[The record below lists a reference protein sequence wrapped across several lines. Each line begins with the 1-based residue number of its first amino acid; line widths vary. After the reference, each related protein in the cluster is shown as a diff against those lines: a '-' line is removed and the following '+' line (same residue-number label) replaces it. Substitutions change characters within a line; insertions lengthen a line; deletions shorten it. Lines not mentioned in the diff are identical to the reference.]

1 MKPINH
7 VAFQWTADDIE
18 RHIENLSSNDQ
29 VMAESRIDS
38 YQEFLENVIEENKY
52 EIIELINELIIKA
65 IYNEIR

>member
-52 EIIELINELIIKA
+52 QIIELINELIIKA

>member
-7 VAFQWTADDIE
+7 VALQWTAEDIE
-18 RHIENLSSNDQ
+18 RHIEDLSSNDQ

-52 EIIELINELIIKA
+52 EIMELINELIIKA
-65 IYNEIR
+65 LYNEIR

>member
-7 VAFQWTADDIE
+7 VALLWTADDIQ
-18 RHIENLSSNDQ
+18 RHIENLSSDDQ

-38 YQEFLENVIEENKY
+38 YQEFLENVIEENKW
-52 EIIELINELIIKA
+52 EIIELINVLINKA